1 MGWRSGLS
9 DWVSVGVFVV
19 VLFFVFAVLIV
30 PRLAGPILVLF
41 VVFLFVVVVFF
52 AVTFLWMSGP
62 AQRSMMP
69 LKEDSRCC
77 GKERL

>member
-1 MGWRSGLS
+1 MAWKSGLG

-41 VVFLFVVVVFF
+41 VLVLFVVVVFF

-62 AQRSMMP
+62 AAKGRVP
-69 LKEDSRCC
+69 LKEDLWR
-77 GKERL
+77 